1 MVIFLF
7 RQDLSEKLSNTSLL
21 KDVNFLTWKNL
32 LMNLL
37 CPPQSVLYIPL
48 QFFPDAPF
56 HQKYQRKSG
65 QRRGQ
70 RKSALGTN
78 GLRKII
84 NPFSYPMIIKCK
96 LLPLHKCSNKK
107 KYINPVVIYLER
119 CLATQL
125 YPCLF
130 HCTYISATLNIERKS
145 KVYMRSRQHEKSYE
159 CLIYVAC
166 PLEKKKKSAK
176 SLV

>member
-1 MVIFLF
+1 MVK
-7 RQDLSEKLSNTSLL
+7 Q
-21 KDVNFLTWKNL
+21 
-32 LMNLL
+32 
-37 CPPQSVLYIPL
+37 
-48 QFFPDAPF
+48 
-56 HQKYQRKSG
+56 
-65 QRRGQ
+65 
-70 RKSALGTN
+70 
-78 GLRKII
+78 
-84 NPFSYPMIIKCK
+84 
-96 LLPLHKCSNKK
+96 K

-145 KVYMRSRQHEKSYE
+145 KVYMRSRQHGKSYE

-176 SLV
+176 SLVWDCGDSLSQMFFKIGILKNFANFTGKHMCWSLFLIKLLVLRPATLLTKDSNAGALLYH